1 MKHETFTT
9 NPITGQT
16 FYHGA
21 NIVTKEEFKMKAT
34 VKNLNEMHAG
44 DIICTA
50 WDENDAYT
58 KLPDGGFKSHLYC
71 GEIYDAETL
80 ALQMGDIECKVITKE
95 ENDMT
100 FTIGNT
106 QYTINELGNRFFKIE
121 SGKKTRISRAEYESA
136 LNEHKLDEAAENP
149 KISVEEFAEMVQKTG
164 ESTTSEEVKEIQ
176 KKMKKKRRPKD
187 IAYEYKKDGESV
199 VTLTAKQV
207 DFIKHMPDS
216 DFFDN
221 GLDSTPWCDC
231 FCDEIGG
238 QFAGKPMTVG
248 AMFSTLRE
256 KGIIYIETSR
266 VNGKKAKYFG
276 FTELGKTVVRGWG
289 LE

>member
-1 MKHETFTT
+1 
-9 NPITGQT
+9 
-16 FYHGA
+16 
-21 NIVTKEEFKMKAT
+21 MKAT
-34 VKNLNEMHAG
+34 VENLNKMRGG
-44 DIICTA
+44 DTIYTA
-50 WDENDAYT
+50 WDKNDAYT
-58 KLPDGGFKSHLYC
+58 KIESGVYKGLFESHLYC
-71 GEIYDAETL
+71 GEMYDAKTL
-80 ALQMGDIECKVITKE
+80 ASCMGDIECIIVTKE

-121 SGKKTRISRAEYESA
+121 NGKKTRISRTEYENA

-149 KISVEEFAEMVQKTG
+149 EISAEKFAEIIQKTE
-164 ESTTSEEVKEIQ
+164 ESIATEENTAIQ

-187 IAYEYKKDGESV
+187 IAYEYKENGETIL
-199 VTLTAKQV
+199 TLTAKQV
-207 DFIKHMPDS
+207 DFIKHIPDS
-216 DFFDN
+216 DFYDS

-231 FCDEIGG
+231 FCDEVGG

-266 VNGKKAKYFG
+266 VTGKKAKYFG
-276 FTELGKTVVRGWG
+276 FTELGRTIATGFG
-289 LE
+289 LA